1 MRRFDLRHLR
11 DEPNEMVLKRL
22 GEILDS
28 GVQQGEVV
36 IFMLEVVDFG
46 IVEQSAEFIQ
56 NRGDTLMNSLRFNRV
71 DWTLVVK
78 KANAC
83 QA

>member
-1 MRRFDLRHLR
+1 MRRFDLRPLR
-11 DEPNEMVLKRL
+11 DEPNEAVLNRL
-22 GEILDS
+22 GAIMDAS
-28 GVQQGEVV
+28 VVADEVV
-36 IFMLEVVDFG
+36 IFMLEVVDFD

-56 NRGDTLMNSLRFNRV
+56 KRGDLLLNSLRFNRV

-78 KANAC
+78 KVGAC

>member
-11 DEPNEMVLKRL
+11 DEPNQAVLKRL

-28 GVQQGEVV
+28 SVSAGEVV
-36 IFMLEVVDFG
+36 IFMVEVVDFDL
-46 IVEQSAEFIQ
+46 VEQSAEFVRA
-56 NRGDTLMNSLRFNRV
+56 RGDTLMNSLRFNRV

-78 KANAC
+78 KGA
-83 QA
+83 

>member
-11 DEPNEMVLKRL
+11 DEPNSVVLERM
-22 GEILDS
+22 GAILDES
-28 GVQQGEVV
+28 VSPGEVV
-36 IFMLEVVDFG
+36 IFMFEVVDFD
-46 IVEQSAEFIQ
+46 IVEQSAEAIQ
-56 NRGDTLMNSLRFNRV
+56 ARGDVLMNSLRFNRV

>member
-1 MRRFDLRHLR
+1 MRRFDLRPLR
-11 DEPNEMVLKRL
+11 DEPNEAVLNRL
-22 GEILDS
+22 GAIMDS
-28 GVQQGEVV
+28 SVVADEVV
-36 IFMLEVVDFG
+36 IFMLEVVDFD

-56 NRGDTLMNSLRFNRV
+56 KRGDLLLNSLRFNRV

-78 KANAC
+78 KVGAC

>member
-1 MRRFDLRHLR
+1 MRRFDLRPLR
-11 DEPNEMVLKRL
+11 DEPNEAVLNRL
-22 GEILDS
+22 GAIMDAS
-28 GVQQGEVV
+28 VAADEVV
-36 IFMLEVVDFG
+36 IFMLEVVDFD

-56 NRGDTLMNSLRFNRV
+56 KRGDLLLNSLRFNRV

-78 KANAC
+78 KVGAC